1 MASQLSGVQAREH
14 RDSRVLSCRTDSIV
28 VDTRPTM
35 AMEAVGPC
43 QAPATRIA
51 AWMSAVTDRVQNLF
65 VWYTI
70 TKGWSRVMPYALS
83 SNAQAWRTSDRHR
96 ARRVSSA
103 MTDNR
108 AGAACLYGRS
118 SGSNSSSASDR
129 NRATSSDAMRRTAHI
144 SLRRPRWR
152 RTMSLLKR
160 LFPSLRASS
169 VVAVDHLGVA
179 DALDKL
185 TVLDIKIGHET
196 DDGAREALRE
206 KRERLAAR
214 LPTGETEKPAVEQ
227 LRLVNEELF
236 FSEMEMEG
244 AIMAEAS
251 DTTVANIAKRIQ
263 TLKELRVA
271 IKANLESASV

>member
-1 MASQLSGVQAREH
+1 
-14 RDSRVLSCRTDSIV
+14 
-28 VDTRPTM
+28 
-35 AMEAVGPC
+35 
-43 QAPATRIA
+43 
-51 AWMSAVTDRVQNLF
+51 
-65 VWYTI
+65 
-70 TKGWSRVMPYALS
+70 
-83 SNAQAWRTSDRHR
+83 
-96 ARRVSSA
+96 
-103 MTDNR
+103 
-108 AGAACLYGRS
+108 
-118 SGSNSSSASDR
+118 
-129 NRATSSDAMRRTAHI
+129 
-144 SLRRPRWR
+144 
-152 RTMSLLKR
+152 MSLLKR